1 MDTDDTDDDDVVMEN
16 TDETTTAAGDNDN
29 NNPTRLTSSSCVEDH
44 IDVYLKQPPYLGRS
58 SWPNRKAVKDAGA
71 RWDGVAKKWYAAN
84 KDTLVELLQT
94 RKWTPDSLA
103 SAEQMLTILEQRR
116 EAERKAEHAKAC
128 AERKRVG
135 PTEAES
141 ESYIARDLGIPKS
154 TAAEIEA
161 LAPWKITPELLELS
175 AKEPRIGPRS
185 GFSTAARLHMGLSRG
200 LITADQI
207 GVPPPPRRSRAQ
219 REQEGAAQRSRKLPT
234 LPRFGKT
241 SFSAPSGMGG
251 QKPVFVASL
260 RDAAPQ
266 SAYDEEHAVE
276 YGEYDPDE
284 QVQMYETCEI
294 CCEDYLLQFG
304 CECVEVARVFGQCS
318 NV

>member
-1 MDTDDTDDDDVVMEN
+1 MDTDDTDDDDVLMEN
-16 TDETTTAAGDNDN
+16 ADETTTATGDNDN

-71 RWDGVAKKWYAAN
+71 RWDGAVKKWYAAN

-219 REQEGAAQRSRKLPT
+219 REQEGAAERSRKLPT

-241 SFSAPSGMGG
+241 SFSAPSGMSG
-251 QKPVFVASL
+251 QETIFITSL
-260 RDAAPQ
+260 RGTLLE
-266 SAYDEEHAVE
+266 SGCDEEHAVE

-284 QVQMYETCEI
+284 QVQMYDTCSI
-294 CCEDYLLQFG
+294 CCEDYLLQFP
-304 CECVEVARVFGQCS
+304 CECVEVARVFGY
-318 NV
+318 

>member
-1 MDTDDTDDDDVVMEN
+1 MDTDDADDDDVVMEN
-16 TDETTTAAGDNDN
+16 TDETTMAAGDNN

-71 RWDGVAKKWYAAN
+71 RWDGTAKKWYAAN

-141 ESYIARDLGIPKS
+141 ESYIVRDLGIPKS

-175 AKEPRIGPRS
+175 AKDPRIGPRS

-200 LITADQI
+200 LITPDQI

-219 REQEGAAQRSRKLPT
+219 REQEGAAQMSRKLPT

-241 SFSAPSGMGG
+241 SFSAPSAMGG
-251 QKPVFVASL
+251 QETIFITSL
-260 RDAAPQ
+260 RGTSLE
-266 SAYDEEHAVE
+266 SAYNEEHAVE

-284 QVQMYETCEI
+284 QVQMYDTCDI

-304 CECVEVARVFGQCS
+304 CECVDVARVFGY
-318 NV
+318 

>member
-1 MDTDDTDDDDVVMEN
+1 MDTDDTDDDDVLMEN
-16 TDETTTAAGDNDN
+16 ADETTTATGDNDN

-44 IDVYLKQPPYLGRS
+44 IDVYLKKPPYLGRS
-58 SWPNRKAVKDAGA
+58 SWPNREAVKDAGA
-71 RWDGVAKKWYAAN
+71 RWDRVAKKWYATN

-161 LAPWKITPELLELS
+161 LAPWKITPEQLELS

-207 GVPPPPRRSRAQ
+207 GVPPPPRRSRA
-219 REQEGAAQRSRKLPT
+219 RSEQEGTAQRSRKLPT

-241 SFSAPSGMGG
+241 SFSAPSGTSG
-251 QKPVFVASL
+251 QETIFITSL
-260 RDAAPQ
+260 RATPLQ

-284 QVQMYETCEI
+284 QVQMYDTCSI
-294 CCEDYLLQFG
+294 CCEDYLLQFP
-304 CECVEVARVFGQCS
+304 CECVDVARVFGY
-318 NV
+318 